1 MFISGFSMIF
11 SGENFFLFEVF
22 KKPFSKI
29 FIGRWDTFVG

>member
-1 MFISGFSMIF
+1 MIF

-29 FIGRWDTFVG
+29 FIARLDTFVG